1 MSEVMATATMW
12 YDNSVLMTF
21 LGVIL
26 GAIIGFA
33 GSLIQSRIA
42 AKNNMAVAKAQYDNE
57 IKRHYYFEKEKLYS
71 ELIGLIPQLNLSF
84 DRSKKSMSLSRDQ
97 IIQINSFKARL
108 SIFSSQPI
116 YDEFYDLAVYI
127 TEEMDDSKVTQRI
140 NAFTEMLLADLK
152 QDVLQNSNTIN
163 AAHRSC

>member
-26 GAIIGFA
+26 GTIIGFA

-57 IKRHYYFEKEKLYS
+57 IK
-71 ELIGLIPQLNLSF
+71 
-84 DRSKKSMSLSRDQ
+84 
-97 IIQINSFKARL
+97 
-108 SIFSSQPI
+108 
-116 YDEFYDLAVYI
+116 
-127 TEEMDDSKVTQRI
+127 
-140 NAFTEMLLADLK
+140 
-152 QDVLQNSNTIN
+152 
-163 AAHRSC
+163 